1 MSLKPVFLLAA
12 IAFLL
17 PAVATAQQAPDT
29 SAIDAFVEERLHSL
43 GAPGAALAIVRGG
56 EIVHL
61 AGYGIANDD
70 GAPVTPQTPFLLA
83 SFSKSMTAV
92 AVMQLVEA
100 GQVELDAPIQDYLPW
115 FMPGTP
121 ITVRQLLNQT
131 SGLDETQGYH
141 RNLEPDSLDALEQS
155 IRRLATTRLDHM
167 PGTTYEYSNSNY
179 DVLGLLVETVS
190 GQPYADY
197 IQANLFQPLAM
208 RHAYTS
214 LEAARAAGMS
224 NAFYPFFGRQTNFD
238 ALMPYSRAVQPSA
251 GLIASVEDMAH
262 YLAMHLDEG
271 RFEDAQL
278 LSPAAIDTLHAPAV
292 ATAPVPGALE
302 YAMGWAIWPFDDAAL
317 PGQPVPTALSHGGEW
332 LGFQNI
338 MLLIPAYDLGL
349 VLLMNGRDPTAV
361 SAFSNIIFDVT
372 LLALGLEV
380 QNYAPHEDF
389 LLRNLRPIGAA
400 LFFLLLASA
409 LFSWRRLRSADFG
422 ARHGWFFLGL
432 AVLDAALLYYF
443 LFVRLPGPRYGVPQT
458 LRFEPDF
465 GLMLLLLLL
474 LSGVW
479 GAIRSLWAFRR
490 WRAAAAREATP
501 VESYA
506 HV

>member
-29 SAIDAFVEERLHSL
+29 SAIDAFVEERLESL

-92 AVMQLVEA
+92 AMMQLVEA
-100 GQVELDAPIQDYLPW
+100 GQVGLDAPIQDYLPW

-141 RNLEPDSLDALEQS
+141 RNLDRDSPDALEQS
-155 IRRLATTRLDHM
+155 IRRLATTRLDHT

-197 IQANLFQPLAM
+197 IQANLFQPLTM
-208 RHAYTS
+208 RNAYTS
-214 LEAARAAGMS
+214 LESARAAGMS

-238 ALMPYSRAVQPSA
+238 AIMPYSRAVQPSS
-251 GLIASVEDMAH
+251 GLIASVEDMAD
-262 YLAMHLDEG
+262 YLLMHLQHG
-271 RFEDAQL
+271 QFEDTQL
-278 LSPAAIDTLHAPAV
+278 LSPTAIATLHAPAV
-292 ATAPVPGALE
+292 ATASVPGALE
-302 YAMGWAIWPFDDAAL
+302 YAMGWAVWPFDDAAL
-317 PGQPVPTALSHGGEW
+317 PRQGVPTALSHGGEW

-361 SAFSNIIFDVT
+361 SAFSNIIFDVA
-372 LLALGLEV
+372 LLALGLES
-380 QNYAPHEDF
+380 QNYPPHEDL
-389 LLRNLRPIGAA
+389 LLRNLRPVGITI
-400 LFFLLLASA
+400 LLLLLVSA
-409 LFSWRRLRSADFG
+409 VLSWRRLRSREFTS
-422 ARHGWFFLGL
+422 RHGWLFLVL
-432 AVLDAALLYYF
+432 AVVDAALLYYF
-443 LFVRLPGPRYGVPQT
+443 LFVRLPGPRYGIPQT
-458 LRFEPDF
+458 LRFEPDL

-474 LSGVW
+474 LSAGW
-479 GAIRSLWAFRR
+479 GTVRSLWAISR
-490 WRAAAAREATP
+490 WRAAAGENAKRAA
-501 VESYA
+501 SYA
-506 HV
+506 TL